1 QGTRSRVASNPA
13 RGWQAN
19 KKRTC
24 APLVVLGLCPKRKN
38 HPLGGW
44 ILIVDKNAFRVRFSS
59 MGSLKNAFRVRFC
72 GMGLLK
78 NAFRVR
84 FCGMDLPKNAFQV
97 RFYS

>member
-44 ILIVDKNAFRVRFSS
+44 ILIV
-59 MGSLKNAFRVRFC
+59 LK
-72 GMGLLK
+72 K
-78 NAFRVR
+78 IT
-84 FCGMDLPKNAFQV
+84 PKIN
-97 RFYS
+97 FYSYGSNRNNFVKKGVILIRKITLK

>member
-1 QGTRSRVASNPA
+1 MASNPA

-44 ILIVDKNAFRVRFSS
+44 ILIMAQCANI
-59 MGSLKNAFRVRFC
+59 
-72 GMGLLK
+72 
-78 NAFRVR
+78 
-84 FCGMDLPKNAFQV
+84 QV
-97 RFYS
+97 RLMQEFRRMSAYFHEMYAKFGSDRANRDTDSKMKKSIESKMPLPESGIQ